1 MPNKIQSYFIA
12 CLVFLVILLAA
23 PLFPAAAETKEKVS
37 TETGFYYT
45 VQKGDTLWDL
55 SRKFSD
61 TPWQWPE
68 MWRENDQITNPH
80 RIYPGERIRL
90 FRRRVAEGGGYGDTG
105 GSEAGKPG
113 QGETGKPGQGG
124 EGAAGRTGEGESGKT
139 GEDGG
144 SRTGAGTSGTGKGY
158 TGYREN
164 LDLNKMVH
172 FAYSAI
178 EQIGFIRKEPVLA
191 HGKIFKV
198 EGQKEMISTG
208 DLVYIRPRSNYSLSP
223 GDRYTLY
230 RTLKPI
236 KDRRTNKFIG
246 IQHYITGALEIVLKR
261 PEFVLGRIIG
271 TYRPIEIGDMLMQH
285 RILAPNVS
293 INQSPPGLQG
303 LIIESEEHQEIF
315 GENMIAFI
323 DKGKSDGVEPGQL
336 YWIFKQEKYRINPDN
351 RGEVTL
357 TPVVLGELLVLH
369 TENETATVMITDSRK
384 AIKAGDKIIA
394 PFSLDLE

>member
-1 MPNKIQSYFIA
+1 MPNKIKSYIA
-12 CLVFLVILLAA
+12 AILFFWIILLAA
-23 PLFPAAAETKEKVS
+23 PLFSADAETKEKVN

-90 FRRRVAEGGGYGDTG
+90 YRRQVAEGGGYGDTG

-113 QGETGKPGQGG
+113 QSGTGEPGQGG
-124 EGAAGRTGEGESGKT
+124 EGETGET
-139 GEDGG
+139 DEDGG
-144 SRTGAGTSGTGKGY
+144 KKTGAGTSDTSRGY

-164 LDLNKMVH
+164 LDLNQQVH

-178 EQIGFIRKEPVLA
+178 SQIGFIRKEPVLA
-191 HGKIFKV
+191 HGTIFKV

-223 GDRYTLY
+223 GDKYTLY

-236 KDRRTNKFIG
+236 KDRRTHKF
-246 IQHYITGALEIVLKR
+246 T
-261 PEFVLGRIIG
+261 
-271 TYRPIEIGDMLMQH
+271 
-285 RILAPNVS
+285 
-293 INQSPPGLQG
+293 
-303 LIIESEEHQEIF
+303 
-315 GENMIAFI
+315 
-323 DKGKSDGVEPGQL
+323 
-336 YWIFKQEKYRINPDN
+336 
-351 RGEVTL
+351 
-357 TPVVLGELLVLH
+357 EL
-369 TENETATVMITDSRK
+369 
-384 AIKAGDKIIA
+384 
-394 PFSLDLE
+394 